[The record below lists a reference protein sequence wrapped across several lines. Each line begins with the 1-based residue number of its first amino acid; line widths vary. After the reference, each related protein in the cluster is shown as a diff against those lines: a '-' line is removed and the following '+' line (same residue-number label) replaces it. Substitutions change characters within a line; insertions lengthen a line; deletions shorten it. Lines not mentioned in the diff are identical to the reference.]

1 MLSYKS
7 TLAHLSAS
15 VVLGEN
21 REWIFLLLLRLFFWI
36 RDMSKRNG
44 QYSGTVRIMIL
55 LPQCKKPHN
64 HSVHRSIC
72 KPLLTVKKW
81 TKEFDIKSHF
91 IFFVSFKAAFFPLS
105 PSFFSYSL
113 PFLPFLKENL
123 FPMAAKH
130 VVKGEKII
138 FTNWF
143 SFSASGALSH
153 FVCRFPVSIR
163 MDFQTS
169 DDVKNY
175 LIWITWNQTTKTLL
189 MREIVVSSFLWCAIS
204 IRLCKLRQFEIFN
217 QPLLISIC

>member
-1 MLSYKS
+1 M
-7 TLAHLSAS
+7 
-15 VVLGEN
+15 
-21 REWIFLLLLRLFFWI
+21 
-36 RDMSKRNG
+36 
-44 QYSGTVRIMIL
+44 Q
-55 LPQCKKPHN
+55 KPHN
-64 HSVHRSIC
+64 HSVHKSIC
-72 KPLLTVKKW
+72 KPSLTVKKW
-81 TKEFDIKSHF
+81 TKEFDIKSL
-91 IFFVSFKAAFFPLS
+91 FFFFFFLLSFKAAFFPPLLLS
-105 PSFFSYSL
+105 FPTAPPFSPLFKRKSFFPWQLSL
-113 PFLPFLKENL
+113 WLR
-123 FPMAAKH
+123 
-130 VVKGEKII
+130 GEKII